1 VLVFFKFN
9 QYNEIGYI
17 RKKSIFCVIKSD
29 KLIFVFYIVL
39 GVSFLIFILDSSPD
53 LSGEILSVLPQK
65 VTDFETSSIIDVDRK
80 TIFNL
85 MSNIEIYP
93 NILPRNINHVNILS
107 QIGNE
112 IIAEEEFQEVG
123 IKTKLIVK
131 HTIKPY
137 DEHIIEILDGDA
149 KGTTIKQFF
158 EDYEHKTKLITK
170 VHLNFDGVISVFSYI
185 PESNMIHAVNTV
197 TSKFVE
203 YTQKNV
209 FEKTVDSLYLEIL
222 KRPADVD
229 GLLHFSSLLENGEM
243 SEDEIRF
250 ELLNSTERESMNN
263 ETIDFKPV
271 SELTDQTKDVINDL
285 YQKIL
290 LREADPDGMYHFG
303 NMLENDVSSDE
314 IRNIL
319 LLSDEGKDTSIFHPI
334 RIEIKVDIQELFDRT
349 ATYDEISYYHKLID
363 DGTITL
369 SDVTNELKQTDEY
382 INRTK

>member
-1 VLVFFKFN
+1 M
-9 QYNEIGYI
+9 
-17 RKKSIFCVIKSD
+17 IKSD

-93 NILPRNINHVNILS
+93 SIIPRNISHVNILS
-107 QIGNE
+107 QISNE

-170 VHLNFDGVISVFSYI
+170 VHLNLDGVISIFSYI

-203 YTQKNV
+203 YTQRNV

-314 IRNIL
+314 IKNIL

>member
-1 VLVFFKFN
+1 M
-9 QYNEIGYI
+9 
-17 RKKSIFCVIKSD
+17 IKSD
-29 KLIFVFYIVL
+29 KLILLFYVVL
-39 GVSFLIFILDSSPD
+39 GISFSIFILNSNSD
-53 LSGEILSVLPQK
+53 LEGKIISILPEK
-65 VTDFETSSIIDVDRK
+65 TIDFETSSIIDVDRK

-85 MSNIEIYP
+85 MTNIENYS
-93 NILPRNINHVNILS
+93 NVLPRNISYVNILN
-107 QIGNE
+107 QIDNQ
-112 IIAEEEFQEVG
+112 IIAEEELQEAG
-123 IKTKLIVK
+123 IKTKLIVS

-137 DEHIIEILDGDA
+137 DEHIIEVIDGDA
-149 KGTTIKQFF
+149 KGTIITQFF
-158 EDYEHKTKLITK
+158 EDYELKTKLTTK
-170 VHLNFDGVISVFSYI
+170 VHLNFNGVTSVIHYI
-185 PESNMIHAVNTV
+185 PESNLIHALNTIN
-197 TSKFVE
+197 SNFVE
-203 YTQKNV
+203 YSKRNV
-209 FEKTVDSLYLEIL
+209 FENKVDSLYREIL
-222 KRPADVD
+222 NRPADIN

-334 RIEIKVDIQELFDRT
+334 RIEIQVDIQELFDRT